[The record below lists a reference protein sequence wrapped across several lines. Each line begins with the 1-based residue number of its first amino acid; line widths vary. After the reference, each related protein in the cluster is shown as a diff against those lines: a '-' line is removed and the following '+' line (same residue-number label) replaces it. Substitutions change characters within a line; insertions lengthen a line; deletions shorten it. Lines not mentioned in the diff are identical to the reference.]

1 MSHSIFPSC
10 KGNWGADCNSGT
22 HSATTVDLTW
32 KCVSVFM
39 VQKMSQQKHPELK
52 DLKAQQG
59 TANWDWGRSQ
69 IHSRITLGDAFA
81 ETLKGVFDIF

>member
-1 MSHSIFPSC
+1 
-10 KGNWGADCNSGT
+10 
-22 HSATTVDLTW
+22 
-32 KCVSVFM
+32 M